1 VQLPKRLEHGEEVS
15 LVEHLT
21 ELRQRLMV
29 AFVALG
35 VGFALAFWRNSDILK
50 LFNRQ
55 LPIDP
60 HTHHRILPTT
70 LSISEPFTNSMVISA
85 YAGLLLALPIVFY
98 QLYAFVIP
106 AFSKNTT
113 KHLWPVMIFVPLLFV
128 GGVAFGYEVVLPRA
142 VHFLLGFNSSQ
153 YNVQVRA
160 NSYYSFACMILA
172 AMGLIFEMPA
182 AVAALA
188 RAGILTAGM
197 MRKHRRY
204 AIVVLAAIAALLPG
218 VDPVSMLLEFL
229 PLLVLYEISIWVARL
244 MELRRGHRTSDDEEP
259 LAGAS

>member
-21 ELRQRLMV
+21 ELRQRLVV
-29 AFVALG
+29 AFIALG
-35 VGFALAFWRNSDILK
+35 VGFVVAFWRNSDILR

-60 HTHHRILPTT
+60 HTHRHILPTT
-70 LSISEPFTNSMVISA
+70 LSVSEPFTNSMIISA

-106 AFSKNTT
+106 AFSDKTS
-113 KHLWPVMIFVPLLFV
+113 KHIWPIMLIVPLLFV

-142 VHFLLGFNSSQ
+142 IHFLLGFNSSQ

-160 NSYYSFACMILA
+160 SSYYSFACMILA

-182 AVAALA
+182 AVAALT
-188 RAGILTAGM
+188 RVGILSAAL

-218 VDPVSMLLEFL
+218 VDPISMLLEFL
-229 PLLVLYEISIWVARL
+229 PLLVLYEASIWVARVV
-244 MELRRGHRTSDDEEP
+244 ELRRDRVTDEEP
-259 LAGAS
+259 VPGAS

>member
-1 VQLPKRLEHGEEVS
+1 MQLPKRLEHGEEVS

-21 ELRQRLMV
+21 ELRQRLVV
-29 AFVALG
+29 AFIALG
-35 VGFALAFWRNSDILK
+35 VGFAIAFWRNSDVLR

-60 HTHHRILPTT
+60 HTHRHILPTT
-70 LSISEPFTNSMVISA
+70 LSVSEPFTNSMIISA

-106 AFSKNTT
+106 AFSDRTS
-113 KHLWPVMIFVPLLFV
+113 KHIWPIMIIVPLLFV
-128 GGVAFGYEVVLPRA
+128 GGVAFGYEIVLPRA
-142 VHFLLGFNSSQ
+142 IHFLLGFNSSQ

-160 NSYYSFACMILA
+160 SSYYSFSCMILA

-182 AVAALA
+182 AVAALT
-188 RAGILTAGM
+188 RVGILSARL
-197 MRKHRRY
+197 MRKNRRY

-229 PLLVLYEISIWVARL
+229 PLLVLYELSIWVARL
-244 MELRRGHRTSDDEEP
+244 VEIRRDRVPDEESV
-259 LAGAS
+259 AGMS

>member
-1 VQLPKRLEHGEEVS
+1 MQLPKRLDHGEEVS

-21 ELRQRLMV
+21 ELRQRLML

-35 VGFALAFWRNSDILK
+35 VGFAIAFWRNSDILR
-50 LFNRQ
+50 LFNRR

-60 HTHHRILPTT
+60 HTHRHILPTT
-70 LSISEPFTNSMVISA
+70 LSVSEPFTNSMIISA

-106 AFSKNTT
+106 AFSSKTS
-113 KHLWPVMIFVPLLFV
+113 KHIWPIMIIVPLLFA

-142 VHFLLGFNSSQ
+142 IHFLLGFNASQ

-182 AVAALA
+182 AVAALT
-188 RAGILTAGM
+188 RVGILSAAL

-229 PLLVLYEISIWVARL
+229 PLLVLYEVSIWVARL
-244 MELRRGHRTSDDEEP
+244 VEVRRDRVIDEEP
-259 LAGAS
+259 VPGAS

>member
-1 VQLPKRLEHGEEVS
+1 VQLPRRLDHGEEVS

-29 AFVALG
+29 AFIALG
-35 VGFALAFWRNSDILK
+35 VGFAVAFWRNSDILR

-60 HTHHRILPTT
+60 HTHKHLLPTT
-70 LSISEPFTNSMVISA
+70 LSVSEPFTNSMIISA

-106 AFSKNTT
+106 AFSKTT
-113 KHLWPVMIFVPLLFV
+113 SKTIWPIMIIVPLLFV
-128 GGVAFGYEVVLPRA
+128 GGVAFGYEIVLPRA
-142 VHFLLGFNSSQ
+142 IHFLLGFNASQ

-182 AVAALA
+182 AVAALT
-188 RAGILTAGM
+188 RVGILSAAL

-229 PLLVLYEISIWVARL
+229 PLLVLYELSIWVARAV
-244 MELRRGHRTSDDEEP
+244 EIRRDRRVADEEP
-259 LAGAS
+259 LPGAS